1 MKRVLVVHPWIR
13 PLGGAHAVAAW
24 ALQALRDVA
33 EVTLV
38 TWTAVDLER
47 VNRYYGTALKP
58 RDFRLQLPSPAA
70 RRLAGVLPGPAYLL
84 RMAVLLR
91 RCRQLDR
98 QQPFDVL
105 LSTFNEVDFG
115 RRGIQYIH
123 APQALAGGR
132 QEPSRSAPARLALAA
147 YERLCTRLAGSP
159 GSGVEANLTLVN
171 SSFIAEQVRAAYAMP
186 AIVLHPPVP
195 GGFPDTPWQER
206 IDGFVWVSR
215 FHPSK
220 RLAEVV
226 EIVERLRTRGH
237 DLRLTIVG
245 TPNHRSDEAE
255 ARRLAAGRAGWLSL
269 HTGIDRA
276 ELVPLMARHRYA
288 IHAMP
293 GEHFGIV
300 VAEYLRAGCIPF
312 VHARGGPVEIVGG
325 ESRLTFTDVDD
336 AVSTIDR
343 VLRDA
348 ELQLDLRS
356 RLRQRRDLYSEE
368 RFAREIR
375 DVVERFAGAR

>member
-24 ALQALRDVA
+24 ALQALRDIA
-33 EVTLV
+33 DVTLV
-38 TWTAVDLER
+38 TWADVDLER

-58 RDFRLQLPSPAA
+58 RDFRLELPSPAV
-70 RRLAGVLPGPAYLL
+70 RRLVGALPGPAYLL
-84 RMAVLLR
+84 RMSVLLR

-98 QQPFDVL
+98 QNAFDVL

-123 APQALAGGR
+123 APQALAGDHRG
-132 QEPSRSAPARLALAA
+132 QSRYHPARLALAV
-147 YERLCTRLAGSP
+147 YERSCARLAGSP
-159 GSGVEANLTLVN
+159 AAGVEANLTLVN
-171 SSFIAEQVRAAYAMP
+171 SSFIAEQVRAAYGIP

-220 RLAEVV
+220 RLGEVV
-226 EIVERLRTRGH
+226 EIVERLRARGH
-237 DLRLTIVG
+237 DLRLTVVG
-245 TPNHRSDEAE
+245 TPNGRSGEAE
-255 ARRLAAGRAGWLSL
+255 ARRLAATRAGWLSL
-269 HTGIDRA
+269 HTGIARA
-276 ELVPLMARHRYA
+276 DLVALMARHRYA

-293 GEHFGIV
+293 EEHFGIV
-300 VAEYLRAGCIPF
+300 VAEYLRAGCLPF

-325 ESRLTFTDVDD
+325 ESRLTFSDVDD
-336 AVSTIDR
+336 AVSTIEP

-348 ELQLDLRS
+348 ELQLDLR
-356 RLRQRRDLYSEE
+356 RQMERRRDLYSEE
-368 RFAREIR
+368 RFARELR
-375 DVVERFAGAR
+375 DVVERFPSAT